1 MPSRGAETQSL
12 ARKQPGDKRW
22 AEHCSDL
29 ESRTDS
35 KAMHIRERVMGDQ
48 SRGLENVKKYEK
60 DAQVSKLPF
69 SKSLL

>member
-1 MPSRGAETQSL
+1 MRGGQSIV
-12 ARKQPGDKRW
+12 PTW
-22 AEHCSDL
+22 SP
-29 ESRTDS
+29 RTDS